1 MNKTQH
7 AAARVLT
14 LGAAWMLASGLGLA
28 GAGEP
33 VALTA
38 EQRTAFG
45 IEVAEPQ
52 PADQVLSRRY
62 PAQVTVPVR
71 QTHVVSAPLDGTLT
85 GLLVAEGE
93 TVEAGQPLA
102 RMQSPGLLETQ
113 GALLEALSKL
123 SLARSELERDRA
135 LFAEGLVP
143 KRRLEASQ
151 AQFNELATAVDQWS
165 QRLAL
170 SGMPDQAV
178 EALKRDRRLSGV
190 LEVRSPIA
198 GVVLEQMVGT
208 GQAVAA
214 AAPLFR
220 VARLSPL
227 WLEIH
232 VPLDALGGVSPEAQ
246 VILPGEDIRGRVL
259 TVGRQVHGEDQGVL
273 VRAEVVEG
281 AERLRPGQFVEAQ
294 LGYSPNWSAGGGA
307 SGAAQTPGWRVPA
320 AAVVRHAGGA
330 YVFAERSG
338 GFVAVPVDLVSE
350 EERSAVIAGSLSA
363 TDRIAVTGV
372 VALKAAWLGAAE

>member
-1 MNKTQH
+1 MNKTQQ
-7 AAARVLT
+7 AATRVLT
-14 LGAAWMLASGLGLA
+14 LGGALMLANGLGLA

-93 TVEAGQPLA
+93 AVEAGQPLA

-143 KRRLEASQ
+143 KRRLESSQ

-281 AERLRPGQFVEAQ
+281 ADRLRPGQFVEAQ
-294 LGYSPNWSAGGGA
+294 LGYSPSWAAGGAA
-307 SGAAQTPGWRVPA
+307 SGTTQTPGWRVPA

-330 YVFAERSG
+330 YVFAERAG

-350 EERSAVIAGSLSA
+350 EERSAVITGHLSA